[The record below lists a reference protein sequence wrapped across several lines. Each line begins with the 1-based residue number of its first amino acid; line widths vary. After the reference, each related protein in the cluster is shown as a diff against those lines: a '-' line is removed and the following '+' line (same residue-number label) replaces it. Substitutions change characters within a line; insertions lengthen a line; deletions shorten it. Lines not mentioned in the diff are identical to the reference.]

1 MDINIEQ
8 FFKSFPTMSH
18 PRNRFPWKKTV
29 NFNMKVGEIT
39 PLMLIR
45 TAPGVTYNLD
55 LATILKCAP
64 MQVPPQDD
72 AVYKVFAFY
81 QADRNTWNNY
91 PYWFGEKQK
100 PENPEEEP
108 TYLVPKVTLPKG
120 GFAYNSFYDN
130 IGCPPE
136 VGNYKIDAFIPRA
149 DRQIYNT
156 YFRNQTLENPL
167 DINLGDEDDDPNEN
181 MQLRKIC
188 KPRDYFT
195 QGLPT
200 VSGTTPVEIPL
211 GSTAP
216 VIGNGTVLGF
226 EYRNGADQPV
236 TRTFGLSSGGQFDD
250 NGEIFR
256 PNLYGQPVGTGI
268 VDSNVVA
275 TSTNRGVGVTTDPTA
290 SGLIADLSKA
300 MGAPLQGLYQ
310 AIAYNTLQYITSRT
324 GERYF
329 ERLSNIYG
337 VVNPDGVLRQP
348 EFLGST
354 SQLIEFDTITQTSS
368 TTGQESP
375 LGHRASNGYCESYGE
390 NLITKSFGEFGWIF
404 VYGVITLYPKYQQGV
419 SRLMQTED
427 PLELFNPIFNYM
439 GDEEIKNSEIYV
451 QDDEVVDEDG
461 TPINDKPWAYGKRNS
476 KMLYPIDEIHGEQ
489 RSSYSQSLDFNHF
502 AEYYSELPNL
512 NKEFDKINDS
522 GFKRSL
528 QLQEETQFVGNCM
541 MTGTIDIEIPTEA
554 LPQPMPLVNFN
565 AK

>member
-1 MDINIEQ
+1 MNINIEQ
-8 FFKSFPTMSH
+8 FFKSFPTMAH

-39 PLMLIR
+39 PIMLIR
-45 TAPGVTYNLD
+45 TVPGATYNLD

-72 AVYKVFAFY
+72 AIYKVFAFY
-81 QADRNTWNNY
+81 QADRNTWDNY
-91 PYWFGEKQK
+91 NYWFGEKQK

-120 GFAYNSFYDN
+120 GFPYNSFYDN

-167 DINLGDEDDDPNEN
+167 EVNLTDEDDDATQN
-181 MQLRKIC
+181 MELRKIC

-200 VSGTTPVEIPL
+200 VSGTSPVEIPL
-211 GSTAP
+211 GSIAP
-216 VIGNGTVLGF
+216 VIGTGNGLGIM
-226 EYRNGADQPV
+226 GADENGV
-236 TRTFGLSSGGQFDD
+236 NITHMLGSSDFHENSDEQL
-250 NGEIFR
+250 
-256 PNLYGQPVGTGI
+256 LYTTTTDSVQVGTRASIMRQGNDNTCT
-268 VDSNVVA
+268 V
-275 TSTNRGVGVTTDPTA
+275 TGVSTDPSK

-300 MGAPLQGLYQ
+300 MGAPLEGLYQ
-310 AIAYNTLQYITSRT
+310 AIAYNTLQYLTSRT

-348 EFLGST
+348 EFLGSS
-354 SQLIEFDTITQTSS
+354 SQMIEFDTITQTSS
-368 TTGQESP
+368 TTGQDSP
-375 LGHRASNGYCESYGE
+375 LGHRASNGYCENYAE
-390 NLITKSFGEFGWIF
+390 NIITKSFGEFGWII
-404 VYGVITLYPKYQQGV
+404 VYGVVTLFPKYQQGV
-419 SRLMQTED
+419 SKLMRTED
-427 PLELFNPIFNYM
+427 PLELFTPIFNLM

-461 TPINDKPWAYGKRNS
+461 TPINNKVWAYGKRNS
-476 KMLYPIDEIHGEQ
+476 ALLYPIDEIHGEQ
-489 RSSYSQSLDFNHF
+489 RSSYNQSLDFNHF
-502 AEYYSELPNL
+502 AEYYTELPNL
-512 NKEFDKINDS
+512 NKEFDKVNDTA
-522 GFKRSL
+522 FKRSL
-528 QLQEETQFVGNCM
+528 QLTNETQFVGNCM

-554 LPQPMPLVNFN
+554 IPQPMPILNFSS
-565 AK
+565 K